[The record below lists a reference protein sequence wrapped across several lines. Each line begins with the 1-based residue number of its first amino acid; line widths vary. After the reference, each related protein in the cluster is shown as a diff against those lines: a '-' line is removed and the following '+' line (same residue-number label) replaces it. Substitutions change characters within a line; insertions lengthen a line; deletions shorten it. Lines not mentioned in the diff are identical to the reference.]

1 VKRLPVVAVALAVIA
16 LTIAVATVVVQGARV
31 RELTGQLHAAR
42 GDVAKL
48 RSTVDWLDGRADG
61 LSRQVYAQ
69 EGKNLD
75 VAQVIAQAQDA
86 VYTVVG
92 EQATG
97 TAFAIAG
104 AEGGGTWLATNY
116 HVIDQPGAL
125 RVARLRPSS
134 RSSGRSR
141 PGRRAT
147 SEDQVAGPVQAAE

>member
-1 VKRLPVVAVALAVIA
+1 VKRLTVAAVVVAAAVALVLAVVTA
-16 LTIAVATVVVQGARV
+16 VVQGARV

-42 GDVAKL
+42 GVAKL
-48 RSTVDWLDGRADG
+48 RATVDWLDGRVNG

-75 VAQVIAQAQDA
+75 VARVIAQAEDA

-92 EQATG
+92 QQVTG

-104 AEGGGTWLATNY
+104 VKGGGTWPATNY

-125 RVARLRPSS
+125 HI
-134 RSSGRSR
+134 
-141 PGRRAT
+141 T
-147 SEDQVAGPVQAAE
+147 